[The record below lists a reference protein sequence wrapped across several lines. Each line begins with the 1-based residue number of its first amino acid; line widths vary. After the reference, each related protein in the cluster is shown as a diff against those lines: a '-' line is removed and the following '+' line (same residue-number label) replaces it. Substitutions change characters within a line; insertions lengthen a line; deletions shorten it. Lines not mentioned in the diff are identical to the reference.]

1 MMSRMT
7 LGLQRD
13 VRVGGD
19 EVGDFPRAGTW
30 VELGRPCWV
39 TRRSSFRMKFGALDP
54 PRGQK
59 ISRRGL
65 VVGCLLGPGH
75 LRCGWVD
82 ASVWPWEA
90 TLDPHIF
97 VRFLQQHRCS
107 RTLTTPSLLVGAL
120 SCGCANSDVTPV
132 LPLFMSRFLMKR
144 DSVHVQATIID
155 SCHKER
161 VGSARAIRACVCG
174 LSFEP

>member
-1 MMSRMT
+1 MSRMT

-59 ISRRGL
+59 ISGMPI
-65 VVGCLLGPGH
+65 VGS
-75 LRCGWVD
+75 R
-82 ASVWPWEA
+82 VWPWEA

-120 SCGCANSDVTPV
+120 SCGCANSDVTPI

-161 VGSARAIRACVCG
+161 VGSARATHACLCG
-174 LSFEP
+174 L